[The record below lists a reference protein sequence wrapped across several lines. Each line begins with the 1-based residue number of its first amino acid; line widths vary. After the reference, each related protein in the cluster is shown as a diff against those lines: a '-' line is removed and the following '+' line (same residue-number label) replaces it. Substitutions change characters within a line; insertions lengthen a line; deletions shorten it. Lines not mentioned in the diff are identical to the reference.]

1 MTWDLNII
9 SAKIFAPIV
18 IILGSLGNFVGL
30 YIISNKK
37 LKQMGPHIIYI
48 CMFVLDCI
56 YLPLIFHPY
65 LDNAFNIDLTA
76 MSNTACKAYWYARYS
91 MAIISP
97 MMNVYISVERF
108 ISITYPAR
116 KFFLQKKNV
125 QVVYIL
131 VIILL
136 NFLFAVPIAL
146 GFELQFVKKAGSNQ
160 SESIVYYC
168 DFGSMY
174 WQNVIGF
181 IDMVTRVIV
190 PSLLMVIGSIMISA
204 SILRSR
210 FKNAAINANNAT
222 LRKDI
227 RFAAVSIG
235 LNLFYIMFSL
245 PVSVVVLL
253 QDFWDNQYYIP
264 FSFLFFVAY
273 CANFYLMIGFN
284 RLFRNTFATQFSRIC
299 SLKPNRNPTQ
309 MEHTRIRRN
318 LENNNSK
325 KNKKNKN

>member
-9 SAKIFAPIV
+9 SAKILAPIV
-18 IILGSLGNFVGL
+18 IILGSVGNFLGL

-37 LKQMGPHIIYI
+37 LKQMGPHSIFI

-65 LDNAFNIDLTA
+65 LANAFNIDVTA

-91 MAIISP
+91 IAIISP

-108 ISITYPAR
+108 ISITYPVR

-131 VIILL
+131 VIIVL
-136 NFLFAVPIAL
+136 NYLFAVPIAL
-146 GFELQFVKKAGSNQ
+146 GFELQFVKTTGSNQ

-168 DFGSMY
+168 DFGSLY
-174 WQNVIGF
+174 WQDVIGS

-190 PSLLMVIGSIMISA
+190 PSLLMVVFSIMISA

-210 FKNAAINANNAT
+210 FKNAATDANNAS

-227 RFAAVSIG
+227 RFTVVSIG

-253 QDFWDNQYYIP
+253 RDFWGNQYYIP

-273 CANFYLMIGFN
+273 CANFYLMIAFN
-284 RLFRNTFATQFSRIC
+284 RLFRNTFATQFYKIC
-299 SLKPNRNPTQ
+299 GWKPRNRNPTQ
-309 MEHTRIRRN
+309 LENTRIRN
-318 LENNNSK
+318 H
-325 KNKKNKN
+325 